1 MLSWFDSPFVLAC
14 AAALG
19 ALTLVVGIGQYRR
32 GERWLLLTLLT
43 APVCALL
50 GIYAGDHDSRALGL
64 VASGL
69 LITSL
74 IIRSAIRRHHTNG
87 DGHASLDS

>member
-1 MLSWFDSPFVLAC
+1 MNSWLDSPFVLTC

-19 ALTLVVGIGQYRR
+19 VLTFVVGIGQYRR
-32 GERWLLLTLLT
+32 GERWLLLTLPT
-43 APVCALL
+43 VPTGALL

-69 LITSL
+69 LIMGL
-74 IIRSAIRRHHTNG
+74 VIRGAARRHHANG
-87 DGHASLDS
+87 DGRASLDS